1 LADGRPIR
9 FGGHAFDVLMALI
22 EASAAVVS
30 RNGILSRV

>member
-9 FGGHAFDVLMALI
+9 FGGRGFDELMALI

-30 RNGILSRV
+30 KNGLLSRV